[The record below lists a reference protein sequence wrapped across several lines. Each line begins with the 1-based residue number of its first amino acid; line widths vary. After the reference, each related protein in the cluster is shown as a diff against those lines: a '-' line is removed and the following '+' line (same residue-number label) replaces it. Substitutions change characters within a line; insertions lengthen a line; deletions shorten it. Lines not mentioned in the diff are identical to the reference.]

1 MVKPAEISFTL
12 GIWSGYTGNY
22 VHFAPRSKVVGDS
35 SGIKMHGVNYND
47 GRTYAS
53 WHLGSSKSSIET
65 AGTTAQL
72 RPMAADGRASTESTP
87 EQDWTEIPEGCGSRG
102 RKL

>member
-1 MVKPAEISFTL
+1 MVQQTTTMSFTCAK
-12 GIWSGYTGNY
+12 
-22 VHFAPRSKVVGDS
+22 AP
-35 SGIKMHGVNYND
+35 
-47 GRTYAS
+47 
-53 WHLGSSKSSIET
+53 SSKSDTVEI